1 MSFELSPEHEQFRRT
16 VRDFAEKEI
25 APHAAQWDRE
35 HHFPVDVVQ
44 KMGALGL
51 MGLTAPEEYG
61 GSGLAGDDGGFT
73 SLCLAIE
80 EIGRVDQS
88 MGITLE
94 AAVGLG
100 INPIL
105 TYGTP
110 EQREQWLPELV
121 AGEKLAGF
129 GLTEPGAGSDAGATR
144 TKAVLDG
151 GEWVV
156 NGAKQFITNSG
167 SEITSCVTVTAK
179 TGERVSTGP
188 TSSTKPELSAI
199 IVPAGTP
206 GFTAEKAYDKLG
218 WHASDT
224 HPLSFED
231 CRVPEAN
238 LLGARGR
245 GYAQFLATLDDGR
258 VAIAALAVGC
268 IQACLDLSVQY
279 AGERQTFGGPIGRK
293 QGLAFQVSDLQ
304 VMLDASRLLTYK
316 AAAMKDAMDAG
327 RDVSVKDF
335 KQAAAVAKLY
345 ATESA
350 VTATRI
356 ATQVFGGYGFMEEY
370 AVVRFYRDAKV
381 LEIGE
386 GTSEVQR
393 MLIARGLGL
402 PVE

>member
-1 MSFELSPEHEQFRRT
+1 
-16 VRDFAEKEI
+16 
-25 APHAAQWDRE
+25 
-35 HHFPVDVVQ
+35 
-44 KMGALGL
+44 
-51 MGLTAPEEYG
+51 
-61 GSGLAGDDGGFT
+61 
-73 SLCLAIE
+73 
-80 EIGRVDQS
+80 

-100 INPIL
+100 INPIQ
-105 TYGTP
+105 TFGSQ
-110 EQREQWLPELV
+110 EQKDTWLPDLV
-121 AGEKLAGF
+121 AGTTLAGF

-144 TKAVLDG
+144 TRAELVG

-167 SEITSCVTVTAK
+167 SDITSCVTVTAK
-179 TGERVSTGP
+179 TGERADG
-188 TSSTKPELSAI
+188 KPEISTI
-199 IVPAGTP
+199 IVPSDTD
-206 GFTAEKAYDKLG
+206 GFTAEPPYDKLG

-224 HPLSFED
+224 HALTFQD
-231 CRVPEAN
+231 ARVPEGN
-238 LLGARGR
+238 LLGDRGR
-245 GYAQFLATLDDGR
+245 GFSQFLATLDDGR

-268 IQACLDLSVQY
+268 IQACVDASVTY
-279 AGERQTFGGPIGRK
+279 AGDRQTFGGPIGRK
-293 QGLAFQVSDLQ
+293 QGLAFQIADLE
-304 VMLDASRLLTYK
+304 VMLRASRLLTYQ
-316 AAAMKDAMDAG
+316 AAAIKDAMLRGTGPRAG
-327 RDVSVKDF
+327 EF

-370 AVVRFYRDAKV
+370 PVTRMYRDAKV

>member
-1 MSFELSPEHEQFRRT
+1 MSFELSREHEEFRQS
-16 VRDFAEKEI
+16 VREFAEAEI
-25 APHAAQWDRE
+25 APYAAQWDRE
-35 HHFPVDVVQ
+35 HHFPTDVVQ
-44 KMGALGL
+44 KMGKLGL

-61 GSGLAGDDGGFT
+61 GAGEHGDFS
-73 SLCLAIE
+73 SLCVAIE

-100 INPIL
+100 INPIQ
-105 TYGTP
+105 TFGSQ
-110 EQREQWLPELV
+110 EQKDTWLPDLV
-121 AGEKLAGF
+121 AGTTLAGF

-144 TKAVLDG
+144 TRAELVG
-151 GEWVV
+151 GEWIV

-167 SEITSCVTVTAK
+167 SDITSCVTVTAK
-179 TGERVSTGP
+179 TGERADG
-188 TSSTKPELSAI
+188 KPEISTI
-199 IVPAGTP
+199 IVPSDTD
-206 GFTAEKAYDKLG
+206 GFTAEPPYDKLG

-224 HPLSFED
+224 HALTFQD
-231 CRVPEAN
+231 ARVPEGN
-238 LLGARGR
+238 LLGDRGR
-245 GYAQFLATLDDGR
+245 GFSQFLATLDDGR

-268 IQACLDLSVQY
+268 IQACVDASVTY
-279 AGERQTFGGPIGRK
+279 AGDRQTFGGPIGRK
-293 QGLAFQVSDLQ
+293 QGLAFQIADLE
-304 VMLDASRLLTYK
+304 VMLRASRLLTYQ
-316 AAAMKDAMDAG
+316 AAAIKDAMLRGTGPRAG
-327 RDVSVKDF
+327 EF

-370 AVVRFYRDAKV
+370 PVTRMYRDAKV

>member
-1 MSFELSPEHEQFRRT
+1 MSFELSREHEEFRQS
-16 VRDFAEKEI
+16 VREFAEAEI

-35 HHFPVDVVQ
+35 HHFPTDVVQ
-44 KMGALGL
+44 KMGKLGL

-61 GSGLAGDDGGFT
+61 GAGEHGDFS
-73 SLCLAIE
+73 SLCVAIE

-100 INPIL
+100 INPIQ
-105 TYGTP
+105 TFGSQ
-110 EQREQWLPELV
+110 EQKDTWLPDLV
-121 AGEKLAGF
+121 AGTTLAGF

-144 TKAVLDG
+144 TRAELVG

-167 SEITSCVTVTAK
+167 SDITSCVTVTAK
-179 TGERVSTGP
+179 TGERADG
-188 TSSTKPELSAI
+188 KPEISTI
-199 IVPAGTP
+199 IVPSDTD
-206 GFTAEKAYDKLG
+206 GFTAEPPYDKLG

-224 HPLSFED
+224 HALTFQD
-231 CRVPEAN
+231 ARVPEGN
-238 LLGARGR
+238 LLGDRGR
-245 GYAQFLATLDDGR
+245 GFSQFLATLDDGR

-268 IQACLDLSVQY
+268 IQACVDASVTY
-279 AGERQTFGGPIGRK
+279 AGDRQTFGGPIGRK
-293 QGLAFQVSDLQ
+293 QGLAFQIADLE
-304 VMLDASRLLTYK
+304 VMLRASRLLTYQ
-316 AAAMKDAMDAG
+316 AAAIKDAMLRGTGPRAG
-327 RDVSVKDF
+327 EF

-370 AVVRFYRDAKV
+370 PVTRMYRDAKV

>member
-1 MSFELSPEHEQFRRT
+1 MSFELSREHEEFRQS
-16 VRDFAEKEI
+16 VREFAEAEI
-25 APHAAQWDRE
+25 APYAAQWDRE
-35 HHFPVDVVQ
+35 HHFPTDVVQ
-44 KMGALGL
+44 KMGKLGL

-61 GSGLAGDDGGFT
+61 GAGEHGDFS
-73 SLCLAIE
+73 SLCVAIE

-100 INPIL
+100 INPIQ
-105 TYGTP
+105 TFGSQ
-110 EQREQWLPELV
+110 EQKDTWLPDLV
-121 AGEKLAGF
+121 AGTTLAGF

-144 TKAVLDG
+144 TRAELVG
-151 GEWVV
+151 GEWIV

-167 SEITSCVTVTAK
+167 SDITSCVTVTAK
-179 TGERVSTGP
+179 TGERADG
-188 TSSTKPELSAI
+188 KPEISTI
-199 IVPAGTP
+199 IVPSDTD
-206 GFTAEKAYDKLG
+206 GFTAEPPYDKLG

-224 HPLSFED
+224 HALTFQD
-231 CRVPEAN
+231 ARVPEGN
-238 LLGARGR
+238 LLGDRGR
-245 GYAQFLATLDDGR
+245 GFSQFLATLDDGR

-268 IQACLDLSVQY
+268 IQACVDASVTY
-279 AGERQTFGGPIGRK
+279 AGDRQTFGGPIGRK
-293 QGLAFQVSDLQ
+293 QGLAFQIADLE
-304 VMLDASRLLTYK
+304 VMLRASRLLTYR
-316 AAAMKDAMDAG
+316 AAAIKDAMLRGTGPKAG
-327 RDVSVKDF
+327 EF

-370 AVVRFYRDAKV
+370 PVTRMYRDAKV